1 MGRATALAGWLMP
14 GILRRYRVLV
24 ILSMIGVAI
33 FGAVVPLASDTA
45 DSAATAK
52 EGLGSPGLRAIMLSA
67 SDPNDSRPLTGV
79 SLGEVRAIDGVDEA
93 IGWNQALL
101 TVQHGSA
108 TVSPDLTPRFL
119 PLQPAL
125 LDGREPEAASE
136 VLLSSTMVEDL
147 GVEVG
152 DALDA
157 SYNRFVSMGLQ
168 EGVSTEVTIVGVYD
182 AASVGLDG
190 GIAAYGSPEW
200 VDEVLASQQGVPE
213 KESARQLEY
222 QYIYAVATTRDDVP
236 EVVRQLTDAGFTASS
251 LGALLSG
258 VQPVQSALDLARI
271 VLASLLVVFLLV
283 VGGTAATAVMSAKR
297 GEIGL
302 LRAFGWPRASVL
314 WAFLAQF
321 LLLGGVIA
329 VGGALLS
336 AAALTVLSGVFPA
349 GLFGLPVQVGL
360 SPGAIGTMAILVL
373 APPMVFA
380 LAALLPALQAAST
393 PPDEVLR
400 DVDG

>member
-1 MGRATALAGWLMP
+1 MGRATTLAGWLMP
-14 GILRRYRVLV
+14 GILRRYRALV
-24 ILSMIGVAI
+24 ILSMIGVGV
-33 FGAVVPLASDTA
+33 FGAVVPLASETA
-45 DSAATAK
+45 DTAATAK

-67 SDPNDSRPLTGV
+67 SDPNEEQPLTGA
-79 SLGEVRAIDGVDEA
+79 SLDEVRATDGVEEA
-93 IGWNQALL
+93 VGWNQALL

-108 TVSPDLTPRFL
+108 TISPDLTPRFL

-125 LDGREPEAASE
+125 LEGEEPVAANE
-136 VLLSSTMVEDL
+136 VLISSAMIDDL
-147 GVEVG
+147 GAEVG
-152 DALDA
+152 DTLDA
-157 SYNRFVSMGLQ
+157 SYNRFVSAGLQ

-182 AASVGLDG
+182 ATSVGLDG
-190 GIAAYGSPEW
+190 GIAAYGSPAW
-200 VDEVLASQQGVPE
+200 VDEVLMAQQGASE
-213 KESARQLEY
+213 TDSTRQLEY
-222 QYIYAVATTRDDVP
+222 QYIYALVTSRDGVP
-236 EVVRQLTDAGFTASS
+236 EVVGQLTDRGFTASS

-302 LRAFGWPRASVL
+302 LRAFGWPRGRVL

-329 VGGALLS
+329 VGGALSS
-336 AAALTVLSGVFPA
+336 AVALAVLSVVFPT
-349 GLFGLPVQVGL
+349 GLFGLPVEVGL
-360 SPGAIGTMAILVL
+360 SPGAIGTMAMLLV

-380 LAALLPALQAAST
+380 LAALVPVLTAAST
-393 PPDEVLR
+393 PPDDVLR
-400 DVDG
+400 DIDG